1 MMSKSLTDLP
11 QFFRL
16 NDEDIANLPIS
27 PGSFIVSTDKHVVYV
42 DLDDSRQSLAPVQTV
57 RSIDDL
63 ANKSPNY
70 IYVSANG
77 SLYVNIGGTW
87 NEYTPSNLS
96 EASYLYRFEVT
107 ERVSEIRFSAES
119 LGVTHAPEFDIL
131 DADNKNISG
140 SDWITRGW
148 DKVTNEYVLSC
159 AGGWPVGVYYL
170 KLSYNV
176 RYDSAGAYIQD
187 DSATQAVIN
196 MCAGEHY
203 VFTQPLTSLTISSFT
218 GRGEG
223 SVTFKSTSSTSFNVP
238 DNTRFLDSVPT
249 INPNTDYYV
258 VIRNGVL
265 SIHTIVDR

>member
-1 MMSKSLTDLP
+1 MSKSLNDLP

-16 NDEDIANLPIS
+16 NDTAIANMPIS
-27 PGSFIVSTDKHVVYV
+27 PGSFIVSTDKHTVYL
-42 DLDDSRQSLAPVQTV
+42 DLDSSRLSLAPVQTV
-57 RSIDDL
+57 QSFEDL
-63 ANKSPNY
+63 ADKSPSY

-107 ERVSEIRFSAES
+107 ERVPEIRFSAES
-119 LGVTHAPEFDIL
+119 LGVNHAPEFDIL

-148 DKVTNEYVLSC
+148 DTTTNEYVLTCS
-159 AGGWPVGVYYL
+159 GDWPVGIYYL

-176 RYDSAGAYIQD
+176 RYDSSGVYIQD
-187 DSATQAVIN
+187 DSATQATLN

-203 VFTQPLTSLTISSFT
+203 SFTRPLTSLNISKFT

-223 SVTFKSTSSTSFNVP
+223 TVTFTTGATISCTFP
-238 DNTRFLDSVPT
+238 DTVRFLDTVPT
-249 INPNTDYYV
+249 FEPGAEYMLA
-258 VIRNGVL
+258 IRNGIL
-265 SIHTIVDR
+265 SVHSIVSR